1 MKEHIQILD
10 RLRPEEARFAFDPV
24 NRNLCFGGGGGG
36 IGGAISG
43 AVSGI
48 TGMLGGGGG
57 GAPQP
62 GVSQS
67 QLDPETRKMKKKVF
81 DKTSEIMD
89 RGYQGYTGDRFAGQS
104 QDTQQAF
111 KDIRGMQGRGQ
122 DAFSRAGQVGQDVSG
137 YSADQVGQQSFLQG
151 PSVGEYMSPHT
162 KNVIEAAQQMGQE
175 NIQKNLQNQYAQNIG
190 ALGGGAGSRAALENA
205 TVRLEG
211 MKNIDRA
218 TQDLLEKS
226 FGQASQQKRQDMTMD
241 QQRQLANQQAGMQS
255 QDIRLRGAQADMAGA
270 EAGRRAGYQDAQ
282 MLSQAGAQQE
292 GYDQRQKD
300 FDYDQFIEERDW
312 DKNQAMFASNVLG
325 GAPTGST
332 TTTTQPGGQSK
343 KGGLGGAIM
352 GGLGG
357 WLQSGGSP
365 WGAAA
370 GALGGLS

>member
-1 MKEHIQILD
+1 MSS
-10 RLRPEEARFAFDPV
+10 AGSA
-24 NRNLCFGGGGGG
+24 
-36 IGGAISG
+36 IGG
-43 AVSGI
+43 AVSGL
-48 TGMLGGGGG
+48 TGMLSGGGGQ
-57 GAPQP
+57 PQP
-62 GVSQS
+62 QTSTA
-67 QLDPETRKMKKKVF
+67 QLDPETQAFRSRVF
-81 DKTSEIMD
+81 DKAGKAMD
-89 RGYQGYTGDRFAGQS
+89 QEYEAYQQPRFAGQS

-111 KDIRGMQGRGQ
+111 KDIRGMQGQGQ
-122 DAFSRAGQVGQDVSG
+122 QAFQQAGQVGQQVSG
-137 YSADQVGQQSFLQG
+137 YSPDQVGQQSFLQG
-151 PSVGEYMSPHT
+151 PSVGQYMSPHT
-162 KNVIEAAQQMGQE
+162 KNVVEAAQQMGQE

-218 TQDLLEKS
+218 TQDMLEKS

-241 QQRQLANQQAGMQS
+241 QQRQLANQQAGMQA
-255 QDIRLRGAQADMAGA
+255 QDVRLRGAQQQIAGA
-270 EAGRRAGYQDAQ
+270 QAGRGATAQDAQ

-300 FDYDQFIEERDW
+300 FDYDQWGEKRDW

-332 TTTTQPGGQSK
+332 TTTTGGGGQSK
-343 KGGLGGAIM
+343 QGGLGGALV

>member
-1 MKEHIQILD
+1 
-10 RLRPEEARFAFDPV
+10 
-24 NRNLCFGGGGGG
+24 
-36 IGGAISG
+36 
-43 AVSGI
+43 
-48 TGMLGGGGG
+48 
-57 GAPQP
+57 
-62 GVSQS
+62 
-67 QLDPETRKMKKKVF
+67 
-81 DKTSEIMD
+81 
-89 RGYQGYTGDRFAGQS
+89 
-104 QDTQQAF
+104 
-111 KDIRGMQGRGQ
+111 
-122 DAFSRAGQVGQDVSG
+122 
-137 YSADQVGQQSFLQG
+137 
-151 PSVGEYMSPHT
+151 MSPHT

-300 FDYDQFIEERDW
+300 FDYDQFIEERAW

>member
-1 MKEHIQILD
+1 MSN
-10 RLRPEEARFAFDPV
+10 AGSAV
-24 NRNLCFGGGGGG
+24 
-36 IGGAISG
+36 SG
-43 AVSGI
+43 AVSGLS
-48 TGMLGGGGG
+48 GMLNSGG
-57 GAPQP
+57 GAPRP
-62 GVSQS
+62 GVSKS
-67 QLDPETRKMKKKVF
+67 ELDPETRRMKKKVF

-111 KDIRGMQGRGQ
+111 QDIRGMQGQGQ
-122 DAFSRAGQVGQDVSG
+122 EAFQQAGQVGQKVSG
-137 YSADQVGQQSFLQG
+137 YSPDQVGQQDFLKG
-151 PSVGEYMSPHT
+151 PSVDKYMGGYN

-218 TQDLLEKS
+218 TQELLDKN

-241 QQRQLANQQAGMQS
+241 QQRQLANQQAGMQA
-255 QDIRLRGAQADMAGA
+255 QDVRLRGAQQQMAGT

-282 MLSQAGAQQE
+282 LLSQAGAQQE

-300 FDYDQFIEERDW
+300 FDYDQFIEGRDW

-332 TTTTQPGGQSK
+332 TTSTMPGGQSK